1 MYSIGEVEKI
11 TGIKSHILRYWEEVI
26 PAFKPKKD
34 QGGRRDYSQ
43 SDLEIIFRLKYLIY
57 TKKLTIEGARR
68 HILQD
73 TAAVNEKAEAVAR
86 IKEMRAEL
94 SRAFMDLHTL
104 RKKNT

>member
-34 QGGRRDYSQ
+34 QGGRRYYSQ

-57 TKKLTIEGARR
+57 TRKLTIEGARR

-73 TAAVNEKAEAVAR
+73 TAAVDEKAEAVAR

-94 SRAFMDLHTL
+94 SRAFMDLQTL